1 MKNVI
6 FSLLLMLVG
15 SFAFAQSPIGIWKT
29 MDDETGKAKSH
40 VQIFEQNGLLYGK
53 VVKILDPAKQN
64 AVCKDCSGER
74 KNQRILGMQILSGLK
89 KNGSKWDGGKIID
102 PNKGKEYS
110 SSLELDGNDTLKV
123 RGYMGIS
130 LLGRTQTWH
139 RVK

>member
-6 FSLLLMLVG
+6 LSLLFLFVG
-15 SFAFAQSPIGIWKT
+15 TFTMAQSPVGIWKT
-29 MDDETGKAKSH
+29 IDDETGQAKSH
-40 VQIFEQNGLLYGK
+40 VQIYEQNGQLFGK

-64 AVCKDCSGER
+64 AVCDGCSGKR
-74 KNQRILGMQILSGLK
+74 KNQRILGMEILSGLK
-89 KNGSKWDGGKIID
+89 PSGSKWDNGKIID

-110 SSLELDGNDTLKV
+110 SSLEMDGADKLKV

-139 RVK
+139 RVR